1 MNGGTRSYELSRR
14 LRSWGVDVTVITT
27 DQKPDITDV
36 FSWRDSTVDGIPVRW
51 FGNPYSNELGFW
63 HRMLSFFRFMFA
75 ATWELFRQDADVV
88 YATSTPLTVAVPAVI
103 MKIIKRRPMVF
114 EVRDAWPTVPI
125 AMGEL
130 RNPVLVLLARILERV
145 AYYFADEIVALSP
158 DMEKEIRKRCGKN
171 QKIVVIPNGCDEAF
185 GNVTQEE
192 VWQVRQNY
200 RWDASTK
207 IILYAGTF
215 GRVNGVSYL
224 VELAYEIKK
233 RDSQVIVVACGK
245 GRELEHVTQLA
256 SDLGVLDNTF
266 QIIDPVTKKRLPS
279 LVAASSIVASTVID
293 VPELAA
299 NSANKVFD
307 GWAASKPVL
316 INHLGWLDDIIKQNN
331 VGLPLYGQD
340 VSLAADEIVS
350 FLHDQERYNTMCD
363 AAGKIARNRFDRTSQ
378 SRDVYSL
385 LMNVSGSSQ
394 NKIKTKIPFGKA
406 A

>member
-14 LRSWGVDVTVITT
+14 LRSWGLDVTVITT
-27 DQKPDITDV
+27 DQKPDRKDV
-36 FSWRDSTVDGIPVRW
+36 FSWRDSKVDGIPIRW

-130 RNPVLVLLARILERV
+130 RNPILVLLARLLERV

-158 DMEKEIRKRCGKN
+158 DMENEIRKRCNKN
-171 QKIVVIPNGCDEAF
+171 KKITIIPNGCDKAF
-185 GNVTQEE
+185 GDVAKEE
-192 VWQVRQNY
+192 VWQVRQTY
-200 RWDASTK
+200 GWDTSLK

-224 VELAYEIKK
+224 VELAEELKK
-233 RDSQVIVVACGK
+233 RDPQIIVVACGK
-245 GRELEHVTQLA
+245 GRELEQVTQLA
-256 SDLGVLDNTF
+256 SDLGVLGNSF
-266 QIIDPVTKKRLPS
+266 CIINPVTKQKLPS
-279 LVAASSIVASTVID
+279 LVAASSIVTSTVIN

-316 INHLGWLDDIIKQNN
+316 INHLGWLHEIIKKNN
-331 VGLPLYGQD
+331 VGISIHGKG

-363 AAGKIARNRFDRTSQ
+363 AAGKIARKRFDRTSQ
-378 SRDVYSL
+378 SCDVYSL
-385 LMNVSGSSQ
+385 LVNVSASSQ
-394 NKIKTKIPFGKA
+394 NKIKPKIPYGKA